1 MEVCSECLGPTR
13 PTLCG
18 ELRLLLLAWAN
29 RLLEGFRPPCNLHL
43 GHLSMRF
50 ILTCLTI
57 MFSFDGQ

>member
-1 MEVCSECLGPTR
+1 MEVCFECLGPTR

-18 ELRLLLLAWAN
+18 ELRLLAWAN
-29 RLLEGFRPPCNLHL
+29 RLLKRFRPPRNLHL

>member
-1 MEVCSECLGPTR
+1 MEVCSECLGPSR

-18 ELRLLLLAWAN
+18 ELWLLLLAWADT
-29 RLLEGFRPPCNLHL
+29 LLEGFRPPRNLHL